1 MLSNANDN
9 CKGVV
14 VLANIVDEFS
24 AKGRVSFT
32 LKEVEALKN
41 SSPAA
46 IKAAI
51 GRLQK
56 KARIAMPYRG
66 FYVIVPPEYRVI
78 GCLPAE
84 QFIDDLMKHL
94 GEPYYVGLLSAAEYH
109 GAAHHRP
116 QVFQV
121 MVSKARRKIRC
132 GNVLVE
138 FIYRKNAARVPTK
151 ETNTPAG
158 TIALSTPEA
167 TALDLVGYEKR
178 SGGLDNVATV
188 LSELAE
194 KIDAGRL
201 LEIAL
206 FSPIA
211 WMQRLGYLLDT
222 LGEEEKAKILA
233 KYIIEKDPARVP
245 LVPAQTTRG
254 SKSNRRWRLF
264 INATVEAD
272 I

>member
-1 MLSNANDN
+1 MLAS
-9 CKGVV
+9 
-14 VLANIVDEFS
+14 IIDEFS
-24 AKGRVSFT
+24 AKGRSSFT
-32 LKEVEALKN
+32 LKEVEALRN
-41 SSPAA
+41 SSPVA

-56 KARIAMPYRG
+56 KGRIATPYRG

-94 GEPYYVGLLSAAEYH
+94 GELYYVGLLSAAEYH

-132 GNVLVE
+132 GRVLVE
-138 FIYRKNAARVPTK
+138 FIYRKNVVDVPTK
-151 ETNTPAG
+151 ERNAPAG
-158 TIALSTPEA
+158 TIVVSTPEA
-167 TALDLVGYEKR
+167 TALDLVGYERR
-178 SGGLDNVATV
+178 SGGLDNVVTV

-194 KIDAGRL
+194 KIDARGL
-201 LEIAL
+201 LEIAS

-222 LGEEEKAKILA
+222 LGEEKMASILA
-233 KYIIEKDPARVP
+233 EYIDEKEPTRIP
-245 LVPAQTTRG
+245 LVPALTTKG
-254 SKSNRRWRLF
+254 SKSNRRWKLLVNKT
-264 INATVEAD
+264 IEAD

>member
-1 MLSNANDN
+1 MLAS
-9 CKGVV
+9 
-14 VLANIVDEFS
+14 LVDEFS
-24 AKGRVSFT
+24 AQGRVSFT
-32 LKEVEALKN
+32 FKEVEALRN

-51 GRLQK
+51 SRLQK
-56 KARIAMPYRG
+56 RGRIVMAYRG

-84 QFIDDLMKHL
+84 QFIDDLMRHL

-121 MVSKARRKIRC
+121 MVPKARRKIRC
-132 GNVLVE
+132 GKVLVE
-138 FIYRKNAARVPTK
+138 FIYRKNATDVPTEK
-151 ETNTPAG
+151 KNTPAG
-158 TIALSTPEA
+158 TIVLSTPEV

-194 KIDAGRL
+194 KIDVGRL
-201 LEIAL
+201 LEIAPY
-206 FSPIA
+206 SPVA
-211 WMQRLGYLLDT
+211 WMQRLGYLLDM
-222 LGEEEKAKILA
+222 LGEEEKAKILG
-233 KYIIEKDPARVP
+233 KYITEKAPSRVP
-245 LVPAQTTRG
+245 LVPAKTTKG
-254 SKSNRRWRLF
+254 SRSNRRWRLF
-264 INATVEAD
+264 INAAVEAD
-272 I
+272 V

>member
-1 MLSNANDN
+1 MLFNANDN
-9 CKGVV
+9 YKGISM
-14 VLANIVDEFS
+14 LASIIDEFS

-32 LKEVEALKN
+32 LNEVMTLEK
-41 SSPAA
+41 SSPAST
-46 IKAAI
+46 KAAI

-56 KARIAMPYRG
+56 KGRIAMPYRG

-94 GEPYYVGLLSAAEYH
+94 EEPYYVGLLSAAEYH

-121 MVSKARRKIRC
+121 MASKARRKIRC
-132 GNVLVE
+132 GKVLVE
-138 FIYRKNAARVPTK
+138 FIYRKNVAEVPTGK
-151 ETNTPAG
+151 RNTPAG

-167 TALDLVGYEKR
+167 TAIDLVGYEKR

-194 KIDAGRL
+194 KIDARRL
-201 LEIAL
+201 LAIAK

-211 WMQRLGYLLDT
+211 WLQRLGYLLDI
-222 LGEEEKAKILA
+222 LGEEERTRILA
-233 KYIIEKDPARVP
+233 KYVHEKNPARIP
-245 LVPAQTTRG
+245 LVPALKTKG
-254 SKSNRRWRLF
+254 AKSDRRWKLLV
-264 INATVEAD
+264 NATVEAD

>member
-1 MLSNANDN
+1 MLAS
-9 CKGVV
+9 
-14 VLANIVDEFS
+14 IVDEFS
-24 AKGRVSFT
+24 ARGRVSFT
-32 LKEVEALKN
+32 LKDVGELKK

-46 IKAAI
+46 IKAAT

-56 KARIAMPYRG
+56 KGRIAMPYRG

-78 GCLPAE
+78 GCLPPE
-84 QFIDDLMKHL
+84 QFIDDLMRHL

-116 QVFQV
+116 QIFQV
-121 MVSKARRKIRC
+121 MVSKARRKVRC
-132 GNVLVE
+132 GKVLVE
-138 FIYRKNAARVPTK
+138 FIYRKNAAAVPT
-151 ETNTPAG
+151 EERNTPAG
-158 TIALSTPEA
+158 TMVLSTPEG

-194 KIDAGRL
+194 KIDARRL
-201 LEIAL
+201 LEMAP
-206 FSPIA
+206 FSPVA
-211 WMQRLGYLLDT
+211 WMQRLGYLFDI
-222 LGEEEKAKILA
+222 LGEEERAKILA
-233 KYIIEKDPARVP
+233 KYISEKAPARVP
-245 LVPAQTTRG
+245 LVPAQATRG

-264 INATVEAD
+264 INAAVEAE